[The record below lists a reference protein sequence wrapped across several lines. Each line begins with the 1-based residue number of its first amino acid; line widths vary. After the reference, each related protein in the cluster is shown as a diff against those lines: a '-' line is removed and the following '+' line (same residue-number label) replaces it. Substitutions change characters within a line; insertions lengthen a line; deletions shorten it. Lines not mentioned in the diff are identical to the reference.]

1 MRSLVGTGT
10 AEDYEHGLRKNREIS
25 SDGPILDVR
34 NVQILALLLRKI
46 RTTGNLPRTS
56 NTGLHQQTRG
66 IQGAIAG
73 NLVRQRRTR
82 PNQRHIAL
90 QHVKE
95 LRELIQRSLTNKMA
109 NLRNTW
115 IILHFE
121 DKTIALAILF
131 RKLLLQLFCIGN
143 HGTELV
149 HGERLTM

>member
-1 MRSLVGTGT
+1 MP
-10 AEDYEHGLRKNREIS
+10 HH
-25 SDGPILDVR
+25 ILID
-34 NVQILALLLRKI
+34 
-46 RTTGNLPRTS
+46 
-56 NTGLHQQTRG
+56 
-66 IQGAIAG
+66 
-73 NLVRQRRTR
+73 QRRVLLGMLQHMRTR
-82 PNQRHIAL
+82 AYHGHIA
-90 QHVKE
+90 QQDVHE